1 MSLIPQSIIRDRWLR
16 TLSGLTHGTLFFTG
30 PDGREIVHEG
40 ALAGPKAHFVV
51 HDWNVLQRA
60 ASRGDIGLAEDYIAG
75 KCETDDVETL
85 IAYFL
90 RNFDDVEDYANGSF
104 LNRLFFSLRN
114 SVLRRNSLRGSKRNI
129 EAHYDVGNDFYR
141 LWLDETMTYSSALF
155 RTDEDTLCGAQHNK
169 YDRILSRLGNAGD
182 NLLEIGC
189 GWGGFAE
196 EASRSGR
203 SVTGLT
209 ISPAQY
215 AFASERLSDKADIR
229 LEDYRETSGR
239 FDAVVSIEMFEAVGQ
254 RYWPQYF
261 SVLAERLRAGGRAI
275 VQTITIRDELF
286 DGYSKRSDFIRHYVF
301 PGGLLPSLARF
312 KEEASRAGF
321 RVADVFT
328 FGEHY
333 ARTLREWSGRL
344 RASEGDILALG
355 RDRAFLRNWE
365 FYLGMCAAAFAVGRT
380 DVAQIELLHA

>member
-1 MSLIPQSIIRDRWLR
+1 M
-16 TLSGLTHGTLFFTG
+16 
-30 PDGREIVHEG
+30 
-40 ALAGPKAHFVV
+40 
-51 HDWNVLQRA
+51 LQ
-60 ASRGDIGLAEDYIAG
+60 
-75 KCETDDVETL
+75 
-85 IAYFL
+85 
-90 RNFDDVEDYANGSF
+90 
-104 LNRLFFSLRN
+104 
-114 SVLRRNSLRGSKRNI
+114 
-129 EAHYDVGNDFYR
+129 
-141 LWLDETMTYSSALF
+141 
-155 RTDEDTLCGAQHNK
+155 
-169 YDRILSRLGNAGD
+169 
-182 NLLEIGC
+182 
-189 GWGGFAE
+189 
-196 EASRSGR
+196 
-203 SVTGLT
+203 
-209 ISPAQY
+209 
-215 AFASERLSDKADIR
+215 
-229 LEDYRETSGR
+229 SGR

-344 RASEGDILALG
+344 RAREGDILALG